1 MKRILVT
8 GASPRSFVG
17 ASLCEALAGEYE
29 VLAPSRAELD
39 LTDAA
44 AVRDYVSTA
53 RLDAVVHCAVNGEGT
68 AGELEADLRMFYAL
82 ADCRGLYGRLIYF
95 GSGAEF
101 DKRLLIDG
109 VTEEAFGRSVPAS
122 SYGFAKYMMNE
133 YARAADGITNLRL
146 FSGYGP
152 RENWRIKFVS
162 GLCCKALMGRPLTVR
177 QDCLFDFVWIGDIV
191 ATVRWA
197 IENTPAYS
205 DYNLSS
211 GSGVLL
217 SEVAALVKDIS
228 GSASPIKVRTQGLA
242 RPYVGSN
249 ARLAG
254 ASGIAFTPLREGITQ
269 MLQYYE
275 ENLGQIDA
283 ELLSV

>member
-1 MKRILVT
+1 MKRILIT

-17 ASLCEALAGEYE
+17 SSLCEALADEYTI
-29 VLAPSRAELD
+29 LAPGRAELD

-53 RLDAVVHCAVNGEGT
+53 QLDAVVHCAVNGEGS
-68 AGELEADLRMFYAL
+68 AGELDADLRMFFAL
-82 ADCRGLYGRLIYF
+82 ADCRSEYGRLIYL

-101 DKRLLIDG
+101 DKRLPMDG
-109 VTEEAFGRSVPAS
+109 ITEEAFGRSMPVAP
-122 SYGFAKYMMNE
+122 YGFAKYVMNE
-133 YARAADGITNLRL
+133 YARSTDGITNLRL

-152 RENWRIKFVS
+152 RENWRQKFIS
-162 GLCCKALMGRPLTVR
+162 GLCCKALTGRPLTVR

-191 ATVRWA
+191 KAVRWA
-197 IENTPAYS
+197 IEGSPAHS

-211 GSGVLL
+211 GTGVLL

-228 GSASPIKVRTQGLA
+228 GSASPVKVKSPGLA

-249 ARLAG
+249 ARLAN
-254 ASGIAFTPLREGITQ
+254 ASGIVFTPLRDGLTQ
-269 MLQYYE
+269 MLHYYE
-275 ENLGQIDA
+275 KNLANIDV